1 MVPICGSIPLLFFLV
16 HGLNDLYLCSVNID
30 DCIKVLREYKLLKS
44 KKYEQ

>member
-1 MVPICGSIPLLFFLV
+1 MVPFCGSIPLLFFLV
-16 HGLNDLYLCSVNID
+16 RGLNDQYLCSVNID